1 MSAVGHRA
9 LMRACVVLSLVVMLV
24 GGSLGQAAARSPGS
38 NVSGSSAGSGSRA
51 AAAKPAAAPAVHAKK
66 SGSALKSRGA
76 AVASSAHSA
85 TGFTFVKTADQVICQ
100 TIYTGGFLANFYT
113 RGDCIRVD
121 FTVTNTPASQLT
133 AAVKGEFIGPDGGA
147 PFLTVDAARRTG
159 DDAWRIVTDT
169 DSTASLT
176 WPAGLITLRIQVVGD
191 TGDAGEGT
199 FYLNGLGATITP
211 TPPPG
216 AAYAPGDAI
225 GVTGQI
231 DELNDVGGNTV
242 HTGVP
247 AQFKIRVTDTNGTNL
262 YTSPFQTAASNGSF
276 SATIPGSA
284 TNALSADAST
294 NFELTIGLEV
304 IKATYTDPV
313 SAAWGA
319 DPAGTGAVTLVSP
332 PGTLLLDNNFTTST
346 GWVKPGDDYP
356 FTVSVRNYT
365 GTARNNID
373 VVIPA
378 PDGTTFTGVKTLD
391 AGSTATITGAGAVH
405 WTRAS
410 LDAATPAGPG
420 VSRIVVEAKADTR
433 NQDAE
438 IVWKDLS
445 STATLTYTGGPGGGI
460 TSQSRGPK
468 VIPPTGDFES
478 ARYGNK
484 PFPIVPMDFTD
495 RKHSTAHSGEE
506 LNRVVNSTSF
516 AGSTVNLYHEMS
528 YGQLHPVGTVPSA
541 GIGSAGWD
549 YAPGF
554 NFTQRDLASDCRGTT
569 FGDTPDLIGSPL
581 YGTRI
586 EGGWYQAP
594 GDTEYYGGDFP
605 AFTAGPGSSHDEACG
620 PVAKAVY
627 DAAQIADPEINYNDY
642 DSDKDG
648 LVDFFM
654 MVFVGLGG
662 NGDSQLNGTP
672 PYDNIWPH
680 SYSLTA
686 QYTDSA
692 TGLTGYITD
701 DQLTDLEGTPQCWV
715 GTGYTEHAACTANG
729 GTGDDARPTY
739 VRVGRYNVNPESA
752 MDHTS
757 VIAHE
762 FGHYLGMP
770 DLYSNDYSAYN
781 DWNLMAGDYS
791 QHMTV
796 FGKQELGWVVP
807 NFLQPNQTLNLT
819 GWSEIKNDTGQITWQ
834 RPDGSFYTLSQANG
848 NQNIHNGQVYG
859 VKLPGRQLID
869 PAVVAAGASVP
880 DLLYSGRGDNFGC
893 PPSGGHNYDFKL
905 PELASLPA
913 GSPVKLTF
921 QSSWDMEW
929 AFDYGYVMVTTDGSS
944 YTSLPSAKGYTATDN
959 PNGISCQD
967 SYSNGITGQS
977 GAHQGGP
984 AVVAAAQAPDS
995 PTAYS
1000 NGAPFIQDEYD
1011 LSAYAGQSN
1020 VVLRFSYT
1028 TDEGVDRPGWF
1039 IDDVKVAS
1047 GGTTLFSTD
1056 FSAEDQVREYSGG
1069 CNSFGQQSA
1078 AKCTVGWNRINTSA
1092 GSTKDHAYYIELRD
1106 RSGFDFN
1113 GRGQS
1118 DRGNIGWNP
1127 GVLIEYTDEVRGYG
1141 NTAGQPPRQHYID
1154 SQPQPGFDCGDN
1166 LYEENPPDALTDPR
1180 CQDAAF
1186 TDSAGDSHFDDDP
1199 NGGADPGDW
1208 VDNFNDASSS
1218 DGLWHFNYNCLS
1230 LDVTSMSGAG
1240 GNSAALPSD
1249 LTTNATISTL
1259 AGCAPY
1265 VYPGG
1270 GPTPNTPPV
1279 AVAQARPNPTS
1290 PGVQVRFDGSASTDD
1305 KGADALTY
1313 QWDFT
1318 NDGTFDATGQTTLH
1332 AYATG
1337 GTYTARLKVTDA
1349 DSASSETTIAIV
1361 IKKLP
1366 DLKVVGYRFKNVTVN
1381 GQHRV
1386 RVYVTVKNVGLIK
1399 APKSKTIIRIDDK
1412 TVPDVG
1418 WVWTKALRP
1427 GQSTVVSKLWDARN
1441 VPGRHTVK
1449 MYADYNNKIVEISD
1463 RNRLWRKVTVTNGWT

>member
-1 MSAVGHRA
+1 MSAARHRSPA
-9 LMRACVVLSLVVMLV
+9 RAGLVLSMVTMLIV
-24 GGSLGQAAARSPGS
+24 GATAQSAAATPGPTSPAAKAASAEASPGL
-38 NVSGSSAGSGSRA
+38 
-51 AAAKPAAAPAVHAKK
+51 K
-66 SGSALKSRGA
+66 SGSAAGVSA
-76 AVASSAHSA
+76 AHAA
-85 TGFTFVKTADQVICQ
+85 TGFLFVKTADQVVCQ
-100 TIYTGGFLANFYT
+100 TVHTGGFEARFYT

-121 FTVTNTPASQLT
+121 FSVTNTPAS
-133 AAVKGEFIGPDGGA
+133 AASTQVEARFIGPSGGA
-147 PFLTVDAARRTG
+147 PFKTVAAARRTG
-159 DDAWRIVTDT
+159 DDAWRVVVDTDT
-169 DSTASLT
+169 TGQLT
-176 WPAGLITLRIQVVGD
+176 WPAGLITMRVAVVGD
-191 TGDAGEGT
+191 GPAGDGD
-199 FYLNGLGATITP
+199 FFLNGLGATVQP
-211 TPPPG
+211 APPPG
-216 AAYAPGDAI
+216 AAYAPGQSI
-225 GVTGQI
+225 PLTGQI
-231 DELNDVGGNTV
+231 DELNDVGGNTT

-247 AQFKIRVTDTNGTNL
+247 ASFKIRATDPDGHTL
-262 YTSPFQTAASNGSF
+262 WTSSPLTADSGGAFPAVS
-276 SATIPGSA
+276 IPGSA
-284 TNALSADAST
+284 TSALSAGPAT
-294 NFELTIGLEV
+294 EFRLTIGLAV
-304 IKATYTDPV
+304 IDAQYTDPV

-319 DPAGTGAVTLVSP
+319 NPAGTGAVTLRSAP
-332 PGTLLLDNNFTTST
+332 ATLLLDNNFTSST
-346 GWVKPGDDYP
+346 GWVKPGDAYP
-356 FTVSVRNYT
+356 FTVTVLNYT
-365 GTARNNID
+365 DQTKSNLVID
-373 VVIPA
+373 IPA
-378 PDGTTFTGVKTLD
+378 PDGTTFTSVKTLGGGGS
-391 AGSTATITGAGAVH
+391 AGIVGGAVH
-405 WTRAS
+405 WTRPT
-410 LDAATPAGPG
+410 LGAATSAGAR
-420 VSRIVVEAKADTR
+420 VAKIVVTAKADNRT
-433 NQDAE
+433 QDPE

-445 STATLTYTGGPGGGI
+445 SIATLTYTGGPGAGLK
-460 TSQSRGPK
+460 SESHGPK
-468 VIPPTGDFES
+468 VIPPSDAYDT

-484 PFPIVPMDFTD
+484 PFPMVPVDFTD
-495 RKHSTAHSGEE
+495 RSHAVSHSGDD
-506 LNRVVNSTSF
+506 LNRVVNSHTF
-516 AGSTVNLYHEMS
+516 PGSTWNLYQEMS
-528 YGQLHPVGTVPSA
+528 YGQLHPIGDVPST
-541 GIGSAGWD
+541 GIASAGFD

-554 NFTQRDLASDCRGTT
+554 SFSQREVASDCRGTT
-569 FGDTPDLIGSPL
+569 FGDTPTLIGSPL
-581 YGTRI
+581 YSERI
-586 EGGWYQAP
+586 HDGWYQLP

-627 DAAQIADPEINYNDY
+627 DAAQIADPDIDYNQF

-807 NFLQPNQTLNLT
+807 NFLQPNQTLNHT

-1056 FSAEDQVREYSGG
+1056 FSAVDQVREYSGG

-1166 LYEENPPDALTDPR
+1166 LYEENPPDALTSPR

-1208 VDNFNDASSS
+1208 VDNFNDASSA

-1230 LDVTSMSGAG
+1230 LDVSGMTGAG

-1270 GPTPNTPPV
+1270 GPTPNSPPV

-1463 RNRLWRKVTVTNGWT
+1463 RNRLWRKVTVTNGWI

>member
-1 MSAVGHRA
+1 
-9 LMRACVVLSLVVMLV
+9 
-24 GGSLGQAAARSPGS
+24 
-38 NVSGSSAGSGSRA
+38 
-51 AAAKPAAAPAVHAKK
+51 
-66 SGSALKSRGA
+66 
-76 AVASSAHSA
+76 VASSAHSA

-121 FTVTNTPASQLT
+121 FTVTNTPASAAT
-133 AAVKGEFIGPDGGA
+133 TAVKGDFIGPDGGA
-147 PFLTVDAARRTG
+147 PFLTVDAVRRTG

-176 WPAGLITLRIQVVGD
+176 WPAGLITLRIKVVGD

-231 DELNDVGGNTV
+231 DELNDVGGNTI

-284 TNALSADAST
+284 TNALAADAST

-410 LDAATPAGPG
+410 LDAATAAGPG

-627 DAAQIADPEINYNDY
+627 DAAQIADPEINYDDF

-680 SYSLTA
+680 SYSLTE
-686 QYTDSA
+686 QYHDA
-692 TGLTGYITD
+692 VTGLTGYITD

-715 GTGYTEHAACTANG
+715 GSGYDNHDACQADG
-729 GTGDDARPTY
+729 GTGNDSKPVY

-752 MDHTS
+752 MDHAS

-762 FGHYLGMP
+762 FGHYQGLP
-770 DLYSNDYSAYN
+770 DYYSNDYSAYN
-781 DWNLMAGDYS
+781 DLNLMAGDYS

-796 FGKQELGWVVP
+796 FSKQDLGWVVP
-807 NFLQPNQTLNLT
+807 QFLQPNQTVNVS
-819 GWSEIKNDTGQITWQ
+819 GWNEIKNDTGRIRWQ
-834 RPDGSFYTLSQANG
+834 RPDGTFYTLSAANG

-859 VKLPGRQLID
+859 VKLPPRLLID
-869 PAVVAAGASVP
+869 PAVVAAGASAP
-880 DLLYSGRGDNFGC
+880 DLLFSGRGDNFGC
-893 PPSGGHNYDFKL
+893 PPSGGHNFDLKL
-905 PELASLPA
+905 PELAGLAAGAPA
-913 GSPVKLTF
+913 TLTF
-921 QSSWDMEW
+921 KSSFDEEWD
-929 AFDYGYVMVTTDGSS
+929 FDYGFVMITTDGKN
-944 YTSLPSAKGYTATDN
+944 YTSLPSENGTTTATDN
-959 PNGISCQD
+959 PNGTSCQAK
-967 SYSNGITGQS
+967 YGNGITGQS
-977 GAHQGGP
+977 GAYAGGP
-984 AVVAAAQAPDS
+984 AVVAAARAPDS
-995 PTAYS
+995 PTAYG
-1000 NGAPFIQDEYD
+1000 NGAPFIADQFD
-1011 LSAYAGQSN
+1011 LSDYSGQSN
-1020 VVLRFSYT
+1020 VVLRFSVS
-1028 TDEGVDRPGWF
+1028 TDPGVDRPGWF

-1047 GGTTLFSTD
+1047 GATTLFQTN
-1056 FSAEDQVREYSGG
+1056 FSNENALREFSGG
-1069 CNSFGQQSA
+1069 CSAQGQTAVTCTAGWDRIKADSPSA
-1078 AKCTVGWNRINTSA
+1078 
-1092 GSTKDHAYYIELRD
+1092 KDHAYYIELRD

-1113 GRGQS
+1113 SRGQS
-1118 DRGNIGWNP
+1118 DRGNIGWSP
-1127 GVLIEYTDEVRGYG
+1127 GVFIETTDEVRGYG
-1141 NTAGQPPRQHYID
+1141 NVGGGQPPRQHYID

-1166 LYEENPPDALTDPR
+1166 LYEENPPDVLTNPR

-1186 TDSAGDSHFDDDP
+1186 TADAGDSHFDDNP
-1199 NGGADPGDW
+1199 AGGDW
-1208 VDNFNDASSS
+1208 IDNFSDASSA
-1218 DGLWHFNYNCLS
+1218 DGFWHFNYNCLT
-1230 LDVTSMSGAG
+1230 LDVTSMSGAA
-1240 GNSAALPSD
+1240 GNSVALPSD
-1249 LTTNATISTL
+1249 LTANATIQ
-1259 AGCAPY
+1259 AGPGCAPF
-1265 VYPGG
+1265 VYSGA
-1270 GPTPNTPPV
+1270 TPNLPPV
-1279 AVAQARPNPTS
+1279 AVAQARPTIAAPNQ
-1290 PGVQVRFDGSASTDD
+1290 VVRFDGSQSTDD
-1305 KGADALTY
+1305 RQAPSELTY

-1318 NDGTFDATGQTTLH
+1318 NNGSFDATGQTTQH
-1332 AYATG
+1332 AYPTA
-1337 GTYTARLKVTDA
+1337 GTYTARLRVTDA
-1349 DSASSETTIAIV
+1349 NNASTDTTIV
-1361 IKKLP
+1361 IKVRQLP
-1366 DLKVVGYRFKNVTVN
+1366 DLRITKIRTQNVTVN
-1381 GQHRV
+1381 GKHMV
-1386 RVYVTVKNVGLIK
+1386 KVIATVKNVGLVR
-1399 APKSKTIIRIDDK
+1399 ARASKTAFRITDPS
-1412 TVPDVG
+1412 VPDLGLVD
-1418 WVWTKALRP
+1418 TRALNP
-1427 GQSTVVSKLWDARN
+1427 GESVVLSKLWNAKPY
-1441 VPGRHTVK
+1441 PGRQIIK
-1449 MYADYNNKIVEISD
+1449 IYADNTQKIFELD
-1463 RNRLWRKVTVTNGWT
+1463 EANQRRLTVTIQNGWVTS